1 MGWGSGGNIF
11 DLVTHG
17 LIEAGAEDRVVDR
30 VCTDLAR
37 ALMDEDW
44 DTEDESLDEFSDYP
58 GGAACD
64 PQGGPRTGSV
74 RHSWRLRGQARV
86 RRRQRRVLAAGR
98 LGGTM
103 RAAGTVYG
111 FNTLIR
117 VWADRGGRNAVQYLL
132 KPPGA

>member
-44 DTEDESLDEFSDYP
+44 DTEDESLDEVSGYPVVQHAIRKAARELDLYDTRGDY
-58 GGAACD
+58 
-64 PQGGPRTGSV
+64 
-74 RHSWRLRGQARV
+74 
-86 RRRQRRVLAAGR
+86 AGR
-98 LGGTM
+98 LEFDAANGGS
-103 RAAGTVYG
+103 
-111 FNTLIR
+111 
-117 VWADRGGRNAVQYLL
+117 WLL
-132 KPPGA
+132 DDSGARCARPARCMGSTR